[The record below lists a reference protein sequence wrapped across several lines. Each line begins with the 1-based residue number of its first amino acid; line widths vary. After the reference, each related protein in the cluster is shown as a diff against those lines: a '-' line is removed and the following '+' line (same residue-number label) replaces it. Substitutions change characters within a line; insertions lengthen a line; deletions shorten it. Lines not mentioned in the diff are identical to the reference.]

1 LNAANSASLCSS
13 SSRGAFNI
21 QSPTSGTQGP
31 AYEKPTKKRK
41 KEAKIT
47 RVFKEEWATQ
57 FPWAELVVDLVSK
70 THMVHYKV
78 CYLVENKDK
87 ILNPKLHGLHKH
99 ARKRKSLIYCLGVW
113 LMGLILTMITNTKEM
128 KGLMLVGV

>member
-1 LNAANSASLCSS
+1 MNAANFASLCSS
-13 SSRGAFNI
+13 SSRGVFNT
-21 QSPTSGTQGP
+21 QSPASGTQGL

-47 RVFKEEWATQ
+47 RVFKEEWAAL
-57 FPWAELVVDLVSK
+57 FPWVELVVDLVSK
-70 THMVHYKV
+70 THMVHCKV

-87 ILNPKLHGLHKH
+87 ILNPKLDGLQKH
-99 ARKRKSLIYCLGVW
+99 ARKRKSLIYYLGVW
-113 LMGLILTMITNTKEM
+113 LMGLILAMITNIKEM